1 MVFTLL
7 GGLGVGIA
15 LLAAEGRNQQM
26 YDYSVN
32 QQRILAEFT
41 QQLPAFDDRAL
52 ILICDQT
59 NALKKTQLIIGTNTG
74 SKYLEY
80 ALQYLY
86 HDYHIHAWLCYPGEL
101 EAGAFP
107 ERCEVDGRGVHLF
120 WNAVPTQYYPYNQV
134 IAFNYDAA
142 SGDMNLL
149 DKLPDVYFG
158 SYPIT
163 TYEPYKLINAS
174 APPPARVKTLL
185 ANWSMKTSPVTA
197 LVQPN

>member
-41 QQLPAFDDRAL
+41 QQLPAFDDRAV
-52 ILICDQT
+52 ILIFDQT
-59 NALKKTQLIIGTNTG
+59 NALKKTQWIIATNTG

-86 HDYHIHAWLCYPGEL
+86 HDYHIHAWLCYPGEIAADGF
-101 EAGAFP
+101 AG
-107 ERCEVDGRGVHLF
+107 CCGVCGCCGALF
-120 WNAVPTQYYPYNQV
+120 
-134 IAFNYDAA
+134 
-142 SGDMNLL
+142 
-149 DKLPDVYFG
+149 
-158 SYPIT
+158 
-163 TYEPYKLINAS
+163 
-174 APPPARVKTLL
+174 
-185 ANWSMKTSPVTA
+185 
-197 LVQPN
+197 VQRYILTFS